1 MVNKNN
7 STQVDI
13 SSLISD
19 LVPEHINQTYPD
31 FIEFL
36 ELFNKY
42 IVSENRASHYVN
54 RLSHQRD
61 IDLVEEK
68 FLTNLQ
74 QELGI
79 SVPRTFA
86 ADPRLFYTRLVQFYQ
101 SRGTPESITSFFNL
115 LFNDEV
121 EIYFPK
127 EDIFKPSDNPFTDF
141 TTDLKANVGN
151 YTPMFTFTVS
161 GVTSVIQDTDD
172 AGQQLRYDTPIV
184 FVNGVLSNAWKS
196 STYYRNMTAVED
208 KDTEDVV
215 TQTVGYR
222 LTFSPALANGDVVR
236 IYRSGSAAT
245 SRSFA
250 SDDKFIQDSFK
261 YQKFSYVLRTGS
273 NINQWKN
280 AFNRLVHP
288 AGFIFFGEIL
298 LFIEILEKN
307 RAGTVT
313 PFTQPGLQ
321 LGAGLPVPIIIPPVE
336 INAQAIATRTG
347 HGVLSSHLGFT
358 GNLATVYFTE
368 GIINDR
374 TRQSNKIGPK
384 QYLEDL
390 KFLLPNPNYNFRD
403 FTITE
408 GINKTIDINATAE
421 ITISST

>member
-1 MVNKNN
+1 MVYKNN

-42 IVSENRASHYVN
+42 IVGESRAAHYVN
-54 RLSHQRD
+54 RLADQRD
-61 IDLVEEK
+61 IDLVEEQ

-86 ADPRLFYTRLVQFYQ
+86 ADPRLFYTKLVQFYQ
-101 SRGTPESITSFFNL
+101 SRGTPDSITSFFNI
-115 LFNDEV
+115 LFDDEV

-127 EDIFKPSDNPFTDF
+127 EDIFKPSDNAFTDF

-151 YTPMFTFTVS
+151 YTPSFTFTVS
-161 GVTSVIQDTDD
+161 GTTAVIQDTDD
-172 AGQQLRYDTPIV
+172 ANQYLRYDTPIV
-184 FVNGVLSNAWKS
+184 FVNGTLSNTWTS
-196 STYYRNMTAVED
+196 STYYRNMTA
-208 KDTEDVV
+208 TEDTDDEDAV

-222 LTFSPALANGDVVR
+222 LTFSPALSDGDVVR
-236 IYRSGSAAT
+236 IYRSGSPAT
-245 SRSFA
+245 TRSFV
-250 SDDKFIQDSFK
+250 SDDKFLQDSFK

-273 NINQWKN
+273 NIDQWKN

-307 RAGTVT
+307 QAGTVS
-313 PFTQPGLQ
+313 PFAQPGLQ

-336 INAQAIATRTG
+336 ISAQAIATRTG

-390 KFLLPNPNYNFRD
+390 KFLLPNPNNNFRN
-403 FTITE
+403 FTIAE

-421 ITISST
+421 ITIS